1 MPCLLPMA
9 KQYISFDHIRKE
21 GGCEDNETLYE
32 NYLSNFKLRESKKY
46 GILYFVYKFNFGCF
60 TPKKLDDKIL
70 FTLFEYATFNSFKTA
85 SEKGYNP
92 DRIGVSFSY
101 DNVIGPSY
109 VEFEPEKI
117 NNLILSKVYKYMAYK
132 QERLNDDHI
141 QKLQL
146 IIELKDPKQSLRNKI
161 SNESIMKAVKE
172 QTLCPCCA
180 VDDILDKMAPNE
192 DCNYSSDCDS
202 DFFDEW

>member
-101 DNVIGPSY
+101 
-109 VEFEPEKI
+109 EKYKLLYEKYKMKVTNI
-117 NNLILSKVYKYMAYK
+117 YHSSKKSLS
-132 QERLNDDHI
+132 
-141 QKLQL
+141 
-146 IIELKDPKQSLRNKI
+146 QSL
-161 SNESIMKAVKE
+161 E
-172 QTLCPCCA
+172 
-180 VDDILDKMAPNE
+180 
-192 DCNYSSDCDS
+192 
-202 DFFDEW
+202 

>member
-1 MPCLLPMA
+1 
-9 KQYISFDHIRKE
+9 
-21 GGCEDNETLYE
+21 
-32 NYLSNFKLRESKKY
+32 
-46 GILYFVYKFNFGCF
+46 
-60 TPKKLDDKIL
+60 
-70 FTLFEYATFNSFKTA
+70 
-85 SEKGYNP
+85 
-92 DRIGVSFSY
+92 
-101 DNVIGPSY
+101 
-109 VEFEPEKI
+109 
-117 NNLILSKVYKYMAYK
+117 MAYR
-132 QERLNDDHI
+132 QEGLTDDDT